1 MLMLTMTDEAISTI
15 QRIETAP
22 DVPRGSGVRI
32 SSNQGDGG
40 LAFHLAE
47 APMQGDEVIAESGAV
62 LFVDEQASA
71 LLAEKTL
78 DAIVNPDGQVQ
89 FSFADQRL

>member
-1 MLMLTMTDEAISTI
+1 MLTMTDEAISTI
-15 QRIETAP
+15 QRIEAAP

-32 SSNQGDGG
+32 SSDRGDGG

-62 LFVDEQASA
+62 LFVDEQAFA
-71 LLAEKTL
+71 MLADKTMH
-78 DAIVNPDGQVQ
+78 ATVNSEGQVQ
-89 FSFADQRL
+89 FSFTDQRP